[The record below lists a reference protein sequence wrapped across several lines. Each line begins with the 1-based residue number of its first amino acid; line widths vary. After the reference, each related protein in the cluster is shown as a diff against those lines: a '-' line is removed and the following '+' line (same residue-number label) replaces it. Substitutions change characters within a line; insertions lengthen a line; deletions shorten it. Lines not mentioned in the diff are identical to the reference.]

1 MGVSRR
7 GLTWWVV
14 GGLAAAF
21 VAHKVFHDFTP
32 VRAPL
37 SVAGFVAVFGGALW
51 RVLCW
56 HRADGEERAV
66 ERAFALAYVGC
77 AVALLGFMV
86 GTEDGVR
93 WLGLD
98 FSDPLLGL
106 RFRRG
111 FLVGSTIVLAASLL
125 PALAA
130 QWSLRV
136 GEQDEPGATR
146 VESMRVRESATSALS
161 VALAGA
167 FLAVGAYLTAAHDRT
182 LDASFFKTSTPGTAV
197 QEIVRSMAEPL
208 RVLLFFPEANPVKDE
223 VENYFR
229 LLDAATDN
237 VQVETH
243 DRLSQP
249 LVAADYEV
257 RDDGTVVLMRGDRD
271 ERVYLPIQLG
281 AARARLRI
289 LDGEIQSELLK
300 LQRNQLF
307 AYMTVG
313 HGELNDPFR
322 EGGGATSESQPS
334 VAALRSLLE
343 LLSYQVRDLGVRTGL
358 GSRIPDDATVLMVLG
373 PQRPFLDEEMSVVK
387 EYLDRGGSL
396 LMALEPDSDFDLGRL
411 RDHLGIEYSSTT
423 LADDQRHLRQTRTLA
438 DRRLIV
444 TDRLSA
450 HASVTTAGRR
460 GVGSAILMA
469 GAGHLTEASDVEG
482 PTRRF
487 VIQSIP
493 STFDDVNGNFQF
505 DEASESRGSYN
516 LAVAIEGP
524 ALQDGGT
531 MRSLVYADAD
541 MFSDPVLT
549 SLGMNAAIVADGI
562 RWLGREETFAGE
574 TVSEAD
580 VPIVHTRAEDVAW
593 FYAIIFGAP
602 TLVLGLGLV
611 VVYSPRWARRRR
623 AA

>member
-14 GGLAAAF
+14 GGLAAVF
-21 VAHKVFHDFTP
+21 VAHRIVHDFTP

-37 SVAGFVAVFGGALW
+37 TAAGLIAVFGGALW
-51 RVLCW
+51 RVHCW
-56 HRADGEERAV
+56 RKAEGDQRGV
-66 ERAFALAYVGC
+66 ERVFALAYVGC
-77 AVALLGFMV
+77 AVALVGFLV

-93 WLGLD
+93 WLGLE
-98 FSDPLLGL
+98 FTDPLLGL

-130 QWSLRV
+130 QWSLRIW
-136 GEQDEPGATR
+136 ERDEPGAAR
-146 VESMRVRESATSALS
+146 VESMRVRESATAALS

-167 FLAVGAYLTAAHDRT
+167 FLAVGAYVTAAHDRT
-182 LDASFFKTSTPGTAV
+182 FDASYFKTSTPGSAV
-197 QEIVRSMAEPL
+197 QEIVRTMAEPL

-223 VENYFR
+223 LATYFR
-229 LLDAATDN
+229 QLSAATGN
-237 VQVETH
+237 VEVETY

-249 LVAADYEV
+249 LLAAEYEV
-257 RDDGTVVLMRGDRD
+257 RDDGTVILMRGDRQ
-271 ERVYLPIQLG
+271 ERLYLPAQLG
-281 AARARLRI
+281 PARGRLRV

-322 EGGGATSESQPS
+322 EGARDASGDEPS
-334 VAALRSLLE
+334 VAALRSLLG
-343 LLSYQVRDLGVRTGL
+343 LLSYQVRDLGLRTGL
-358 GSRIPDDATVLMVLG
+358 GSQIPDDASVLMVLG
-373 PQRPFLDEEMSVVK
+373 PRRPFLDEEMSVVE
-387 EYLDRGGSL
+387 EYMERGGSL
-396 LMALEPDSDFDLGRL
+396 LLALEPDSDFDLGGL
-411 RDHLGIEYSSTT
+411 REDLGVEYVPTT

-438 DRRLIV
+438 DRQLIV
-444 TDRLSA
+444 TDRFSA
-450 HASVTTAGRR
+450 HAAVTTASRR
-460 GVGSAILMA
+460 GVGSAILLP
-469 GAGHLTEASDVEG
+469 GSGYLTEVTDMEG
-482 PTRRF
+482 PSRRF
-487 VIQSIP
+487 VIQTIP
-493 STFDDVNGNFQF
+493 STFADVNGNLQF
-505 DEASESRGSYN
+505 DEGSESRGSFN
-516 LAVAIEGP
+516 LAVAVEGP
-524 ALQDGGT
+524 DLPDGGP

-562 RWLGREETFAGE
+562 RWLGREEEFAGE
-574 TVSEAD
+574 TVSEED

-602 TLVLGLGLV
+602 TLILALGLV